1 MYFEN
6 SNYFKELEHKKLEFT
21 FGNFYL
27 CNHFF
32 ISEINEGVHFDWEK
46 IKIVMP
52 KIIDYYGDNSQLGYI
67 SNRVHSYSMDPY
79 SWQKVDQKYGV
90 IVAGAIVYYNDLM
103 YKNATLEKLFSK
115 KSLKRCINLD
125 EAIYWMQTINEFS

>member
-1 MYFEN
+1 
-6 SNYFKELEHKKLEFT
+6 
-21 FGNFYL
+21 
-27 CNHFF
+27 
-32 ISEINEGVHFDWEK
+32 
-46 IKIVMP
+46 
-52 KIIDYYGDNSQLGYI
+52 
-67 SNRVHSYSMDPY
+67 MDPY